1 VYPGL
6 PPPLTPPHKGEGD
19 KKKLMPTDGDIVDAI
34 ASGRLR
40 LSFVWNGDRLSHS
53 ITDGV
58 SALQSLDQTTCETP
72 VYVELHRQG
81 DLVFLSG
88 HSGDRIW
95 SASIEP
101 AEGGF
106 LFDVACRA
114 KSLAEGLGIAYEGPN
129 YFKVSPEADGAP
141 AASIEGCQVLLIQ
154 PPVGTPPYTARCR
167 YRITLSA
174 PSATS

>member
-1 VYPGL
+1 MPNAGETVAR
-6 PPPLTPPHKGEGD
+6 LTSGEVE
-19 KKKLMPTDGDIVDAI
+19 LCFT
-34 ASGRLR
+34 
-40 LSFVWNGDRLSHS
+40 WEGDRLSHS
-53 ITDGV
+53 VTNGV
-58 SALQSLDQTTCETP
+58 SVLHSLDQTACETP

-101 AEGGF
+101 VEGGF
-106 LFDVACRA
+106 FFDVACRA
-114 KSLAEGLGIAYEGPN
+114 KSLAEGLGLAYEGPN
-129 YFKVSPEADGAP
+129 YFKVSPEAEDAP
-141 AASIEGCQVLLIQ
+141 AAAIEGCQVLVIQ

-167 YRITLSA
+167 YRITYSA

>member
-1 VYPGL
+1 
-6 PPPLTPPHKGEGD
+6 
-19 KKKLMPTDGDIVDAI
+19 MPSDGDIIDELT
-34 ASGRLR
+34 SGRLR

-58 SALQSLDQTTCETP
+58 STVHSLDQTACETP

-95 SASIEP
+95 SASVEP
-101 AEGGF
+101 TTDGF

-114 KSLAEGLGIAYEGPN
+114 KSLAEGLGLAYEGPRRLRL
-129 YFKVSPEADGAP
+129 SAEEEDAP
-141 AASIEGCQVLLIQ
+141 AASIEGCQVLVIP

-167 YRITLSA
+167 YRITLS
-174 PSATS
+174 SL

>member
-1 VYPGL
+1 MPNA
-6 PPPLTPPHKGEGD
+6 GETVAR
-19 KKKLMPTDGDIVDAI
+19 L
-34 ASGRLR
+34 ASGEVELC
-40 LSFVWNGDRLSHS
+40 FTWEGDRLSHS

-58 SALQSLDQTTCETP
+58 SALQSLDQTVFETP

-101 AEGGF
+101 VEAGF

-114 KSLAEGLGIAYEGPN
+114 KSLAEGLGIAYEGPRRLRLSAEN
-129 YFKVSPEADGAP
+129 EDTPT
-141 AASIEGCQVLLIQ
+141 ASIEGCQVLVIQ
-154 PPVGTPPYTARCR
+154 PPVGAPPYTARCR
-167 YRITLSA
+167 YRIKFDA
-174 PSATS
+174 G

>member
-1 VYPGL
+1 MPNAGETVAR
-6 PPPLTPPHKGEGD
+6 LTNGEVE
-19 KKKLMPTDGDIVDAI
+19 LCFT
-34 ASGRLR
+34 
-40 LSFVWNGDRLSHS
+40 WEGDRLSHS
-53 ITDGV
+53 VINGV
-58 SALQSLDQTTCETP
+58 SVLHSLDQTACETP

-101 AEGGF
+101 VEGGF

-114 KSLAEGLGIAYEGPN
+114 KSLAEGLGVAYEGPCRLRLIAEN
-129 YFKVSPEADGAP
+129 EELP
-141 AASIEGCQVLLIQ
+141 AVSIEGCQVLVIQ
-154 PPVGTPPYTARCR
+154 PPDGTPPYTARCR

-174 PSATS
+174 PSAYSAVKS